1 MPLLSLVLAPGSSR
15 VMDIFHSRRA
25 GADVLTAVGIF
36 IALIISSPISE
47 AQEKAD
53 AELAAK
59 LATLP
64 RPWQGLPMH
73 RLKWSEYQA
82 TLDHWQEKFP
92 EHLLVERV
100 GESVEKMGIFLLKI
114 TDQVG
119 DPKAHSDKQHA
130 LITALHGGPERSGTT
145 TTMAL
150 AEWLLGDSD
159 EAKEIRAKQVV
170 LLMPVPNPYAYF
182 VTDRFGNSLK
192 IDPYTA
198 GSTPGWDFET
208 QTFRNLDRAP
218 EVAAFLKVVD
228 DYQPEVHLDLHGTGL
243 QEYPDAKLGKRERY
257 RGQTMCEITGSAYS
271 NSSLRPWDWRI
282 TEAMIVAG
290 NEAGFPSDRFE
301 ADAQQLIAGPG
312 MEAAAGQFWRG
323 RPQFYAAQYGYLRYH
338 TMIGAL
344 EIGWEASGLART
356 RGLLAIGNGVWDGE
370 FLPGYP
376 VERVKG
382 FIGHYVT
389 ATGSNASER
398 RRSRV
403 ELWQKQAHMSQ
414 GVLYP
419 QTEGRDTYF
428 VGLTEAG
435 VELLDGE
442 VEDVLDRLDADERF
456 HGPAI
461 RAFVEAGPEIKLA
474 MEKGGGRG
482 ALRDGRVE
490 HGLGVRLRL
499 PYRDA
504 EIVDMRVNGHLL
516 QPDSLVDGYSVRE
529 GNGYQQVQISIPP
542 EKSKGMDA
550 LVVTCAY
557 RSDESR
563 EYGWTPPTAV
573 LEKLK
578 AKADK

>member
-1 MPLLSLVLAPGSSR
+1 
-15 VMDIFHSRRA
+15 
-25 GADVLTAVGIF
+25 
-36 IALIISSPISE
+36 
-47 AQEKAD
+47 
-53 AELAAK
+53 
-59 LATLP
+59 
-64 RPWQGLPMH
+64 MH
-73 RLKWSEYQA
+73 RLKRAEYAA
-82 TLDHWQEKFP
+82 TLDYWQEKYP
-92 EHLLVERV
+92 DHLQVERV

-114 TDQVG
+114 TDRVADEG
-119 DPKAHSDKQHA
+119 AHADKQHA

-150 AEWLLGDSD
+150 AEWLLGDSE
-159 EAKEIRAKQVV
+159 EAQEIREKQVF

-192 IDPYTA
+192 IDPYTG

-208 QTFRNLDRAP
+208 QTFKNLDRAP

-282 TEAMIVAG
+282 TEAMIAAG
-290 NEAGFPSDRFE
+290 NEAGYPSDRFE

-356 RGLLAIGNGVWDGE
+356 RGLLEIGNGVWEGE
-370 FLPGYP
+370 FSKGYP
-376 VERVKG
+376 VDRVKG

-389 ATGSNASER
+389 SWGNNATER
-398 RRSRV
+398 RKARV
-403 ELWQKQAHMSQ
+403 ELWQKQARMSQ

-435 VELLDGE
+435 VEMLDGE
-442 VEDVLDRLDADERF
+442 VEDVLDRFDADERF
-456 HGPAI
+456 NGSAI
-461 RAFVEAGPEIKLA
+461 RVFVKAGPEIKLA
-474 MEKGGGRG
+474 MEKGSGRG
-482 ALRDGRVE
+482 ALGEGRVE
-490 HGLGVRLRL
+490 NGLGVRLRL
-499 PYRDA
+499 PYRNA
-504 EIVDMRVNGHLL
+504 EIVDMRVNGHPL
-516 QPDSLVDGYSVRE
+516 QAASLADGFSVRE
-529 GNGYQQVQISIPP
+529 GNGYLQVQISIPP
-542 EKSKGMDA
+542 EKSKDMDA
-550 LVVTCAY
+550 VVVTCAY
-557 RSDESR
+557 HPNEERA
-563 EYGWTPPTAV
+563 YGWKPPAEV
-573 LEKLK
+573 MKNLK
-578 AKADK
+578 PPGN